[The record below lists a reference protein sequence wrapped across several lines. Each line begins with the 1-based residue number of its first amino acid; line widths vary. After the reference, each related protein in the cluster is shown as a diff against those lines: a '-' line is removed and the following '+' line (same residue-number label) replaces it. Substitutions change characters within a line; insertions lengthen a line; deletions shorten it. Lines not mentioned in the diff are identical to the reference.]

1 MNQPAKILVVNAQN
15 STLRATCRLLE
26 SAGYSLLTAPGGAEA
41 LRLTGE
47 QKPDLVLLDAN
58 LPDISGF
65 DVCKQIKADT
75 RLRGIFVVIL
85 SARHTGSSTQSEEL
99 ETGADG
105 YITRPIPRREL
116 LACVQAMLRVQTA
129 EKALRR
135 NEELFRTMTNYTQ
148 DWEYWVGPD
157 RNFIYIS
164 PSCEAVSGYAAR
176 EFREDPDM
184 LMKIVH
190 PVDLAALQQHEQ
202 ATFHSIEPGSLEMR
216 IINRSGEVRWIM
228 HNCRPVYDAEGRWQ
242 GRRASNRDITG
253 RKTIIEIL
261 ERQNRTLSFL
271 QEITQE
277 INGELEIATLLH
289 NIMQHAVDLGRADRG
304 GGIYL
309 YEADKNILR
318 LVEGDGINRKRVGT
332 SLNVNEGVAGRVFRT
347 AQPLVIDNYTT
358 WAERAEVLV
367 VTPPSTVMGI
377 PLLIKGQ
384 VIGVLTLIANSM
396 QRTFTDEDTRLAS
409 MFAAQAS
416 IAIQNAQLF
425 GKAKQEIIERR
436 QAEEQLKNA
445 EERYKILLENTG
457 TGIIIINREGI
468 YQLVNQRAAEEMH
481 ARPEDIVGKSMFD
494 FLPQESAQRYLVENQ
509 TIMDSGIGRVYEDTF
524 QLPTGERTFLIT
536 DQCLKD
542 ADGQVVALQSSS
554 IEITGRKQAEK
565 VLRVSE
571 ARFRLIFENSVDAI
585 LLTAPDGRV
594 YAANPAACRMFGL
607 SEAELCQLGR
617 DGVTDPSDPRLAPAL
632 EERQRTGRFKGE
644 LTLLRGDGQPFKA
657 ELTSMV
663 FQEGEE
669 VRTSMII
676 RSKPDCQQA

>member
-1 MNQPAKILVVNAQN
+1 MNQPAKILVVNAQS

-47 QKPDLVLLDAN
+47 HKPDLVLLDAS

-65 DVCKQIKADT
+65 EVCKQIKADT
-75 RLRGIFVVIL
+75 RLRGIFVAIL
-85 SARHTGSSTQSEEL
+85 SAHHTGSSSHSEEL
-99 ETGADG
+99 KTGADG
-105 YITRPIPRREL
+105 YITRPIPKREL
-116 LACVQAMLRVQTA
+116 LARVQALLRVHSA
-129 EKALRR
+129 EAALRKS
-135 NEELFRTMTNYTQ
+135 EELFRTMTNYTQ
-148 DWEYWVGPD
+148 DWEYWIGPD
-157 RNFIYIS
+157 RKFIFIS
-164 PSCEAVSGYAAR
+164 PSCEAICGYPAR

-190 PVDLAALQQHEQ
+190 PVDLVTLQEHEQ
-202 ATFHSIEPGSLEMR
+202 AMFQSREQGSLEMR
-216 IINRSGEVRWIM
+216 IITRSGEVRWIQ

-253 RKTIIEIL
+253 RKMIIEIL

-271 QEITQE
+271 QEIAQE

-289 NIMQHAVDLGRADRG
+289 NIMQRAVDLSRADRG

-318 LVEGDGINRKRVGT
+318 LVEGDGINRKRVGIT
-332 SLNVNEGVAGRVFRT
+332 LNVNEGVAGRVFRT
-347 AQPLVIDNYTT
+347 AQPLVIENYTA

-367 VTPPSTVMGI
+367 ATPPSTVMGI

-457 TGIIIINREGI
+457 TGIIIINREGV
-468 YQLVNQRAAEEMH
+468 YQLVNQRAAEKMD

-509 TIMDSGIGRVYEDTF
+509 RIMDSGIGRVYEDTF
-524 QLPTGERTFLIT
+524 PLPTGERTFLIT

-554 IEITGRKQAEK
+554 IDITGRKQAE
-565 VLRVSE
+565 RVIKESE
-571 ARFRLIFENSVDAI
+571 TRFRSLFENSGDAI
-585 LLTAPDGRV
+585 LLSSPDGRV
-594 YAANPAACRMFGL
+594 YAANPAACRMFGC
-607 SEAELCQLGR
+607 SEAEICRLGR
-617 DGVTDPSDPRLAPAL
+617 QGLADASDPRLIPAL
-632 EERQRTGRFKGE
+632 EERLINGRYRGE
-644 LTLLRGDGQPFKA
+644 LTFLRSDGQPFQV
-657 ELTSMV
+657 EITSTL
-663 FQEGEE
+663 FQEGGEIM
-669 VRTSMII
+669 TSMII
-676 RSKPDCQQA
+676 RDKPDCNQA